1 MRVKRILC
9 WADSKWHSLYSSP
22 AGSMFM
28 NHYHHIFHG
37 DPPKKSSEYLPRRC
51 GHNTPFLDIPH
62 PITRSYLTT
71 LTSIMVCI
79 ICQLAYQKR
88 EKSYLTRRKN
98 NSMWDL
104 TNTMQKERTGGKEL
118 WTKDVLFCK
127 TTQYIKLIIIVLL
140 SPFQIIRLSG
150 SSKYIIFT
158 MYLDIVCI

>member
-51 GHNTPFLDIPH
+51 GHNTPFLDIPQ

-88 EKSYLTRRKN
+88 GKSYLTRRKTIPCEIWQTRCRKKGRGTRIVDQKTFRFAKLH
-98 NSMWDL
+98 SMS
-104 TNTMQKERTGGKEL
+104 N
-118 WTKDVLFCK
+118 
-127 TTQYIKLIIIVLL
+127 L
-140 SPFQIIRLSG
+140 SPLFYSPH
-150 SSKYIIFT
+150 SK
-158 MYLDIVCI
+158 L